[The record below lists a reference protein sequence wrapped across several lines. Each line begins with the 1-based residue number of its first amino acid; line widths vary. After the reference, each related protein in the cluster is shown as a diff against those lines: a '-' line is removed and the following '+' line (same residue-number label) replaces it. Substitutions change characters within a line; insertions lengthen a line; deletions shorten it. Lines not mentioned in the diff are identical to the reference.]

1 MLGRSLENRKYNTT
15 MAANAEAMMMISR
28 GRGGWWPPVS
38 GRYLGRGDGT
48 TMRKRSSHMPMTTVN
63 DAMTQPVIVR
73 SFLIERMTNGIA
85 KLQATI
91 VQKSGANEPRCVTRN
106 TSRSADALPYH
117 TVSRSLKMK

>member
-1 MLGRSLENRKYNTT
+1 MIGTSLENSTYNNT
-15 MAANAEAMMMISR
+15 MAAKVEATMMISTGR
-28 GRGGWWPPVS
+28 GRYWPHVY
-38 GRYLGRGDGT
+38 GRYLWPSDGT

-91 VQKSGANEPRCVTRN
+91 VQKSGANEPRCVTSD
-106 TSRSADALPYH
+106 TSRSVDALPYPK
-117 TVSRSLKMK
+117 VSRSLKMK